1 MELKAYQRAALAT
14 LQRYLAALAD
24 GDLAAWCAI
33 RGAQP
38 CQRRYD
44 GLGRPLPQI
53 CLQVPTGGGKT
64 LLAAHALGMIAEQQA
79 IRFAL
84 WVVPSQ
90 TIYQQTLQAL
100 RDRAH
105 PYRQILDRYSGGRT
119 LMLERDEQFQPA
131 DLVENLV
138 VMLLMLPAANRRD
151 KQTLRLFRDQGGHAA
166 FFPPEDRLDQ
176 HAELLAARPNLDY
189 FAHPVLGN
197 QRLVQTS
204 LGNTLRRLEPLII
217 LDEGHRAYSAGA
229 QASLRGFNPRFV
241 LELSATPQPAS
252 NRLFVVGGQD
262 LLREGMIKLDM
273 HVSVS
278 DSTDWRETLR
288 AAAEQR
294 AALESVAA
302 VYNGQGGAYI
312 RPICLVQVERTGSG
326 RREGLVHAEDARRY
340 LEQHCGIDPA
350 AIAVKSSSRD
360 EIGTQDLL
368 SPACPIRFVIT
379 RQALQEGWDCP
390 FAYVLAVLPR
400 SRAGTGLTQL
410 AGRILR
416 QPYARKTGLAPLDEC
431 YIFCCHSDTA
441 AALRAI
447 QQSLSREGLAE
458 IVGRVKSAQGVKR
471 FAEECYLETARH
483 NPSRNALKLP
493 PLDELSPEEL
503 LAQIDWRRISLDD
516 FAHLELPPGNG
527 DPATSVDVIAMVRRL
542 CVDVP
547 NPWWAY
553 HFVDEALARLRT
565 RYPEPQLAANQNTIA
580 TALCRS
586 IAAQRDA
593 LVAAQRSVVS

>member
-1 MELKAYQRAALAT
+1 MELKSYQQAALAT
-14 LQRYLAALAD
+14 LQHYLAALAG

-38 CQRRYD
+38 YQRRYD
-44 GLGRPLPQI
+44 GLGRPLPQV

-84 WVVPSQ
+84 WIVPSR
-90 TIYQQTLQAL
+90 TIYQQTLRAL
-100 RDRAH
+100 CDRAH
-105 PYRQILDRYSGGRT
+105 SYRQILDRYSGGRT
-119 LMLERDEQFQPA
+119 LILERDDRFQPA
-131 DLVENLV
+131 DLAEHLV

-151 KQTLRLFRDQGGHAA
+151 KQTLRLFRDQGGYAA

-176 HAELLAARPNLDY
+176 HAELLAKRPNLDY
-189 FAHPVLGN
+189 FAHPVLGSR
-197 QRLVQTS
+197 RLLQTS
-204 LGNTLRRLEPLII
+204 LGNTLRLLEPLII

-229 QASLRGFNPRFV
+229 QATLRDFNPRFV

-252 NRLFVVGGQD
+252 NRLFVVGGRD
-262 LLREGMIKLDM
+262 LLRAGMIKLDM
-273 HVSVS
+273 HLSVS
-278 DSTDWRETLR
+278 DSADWRETLR
-288 AAAEQR
+288 AATAQR
-294 AALESVAA
+294 AALETVAVA
-302 VYNGQGGAYI
+302 GHAQGGDYI
-312 RPICLVQVERTGSG
+312 RPICLVQVERTG
-326 RREGLVHAEDARRY
+326 RRDGLVHAEDVRRY

-350 AIAVKSSSRD
+350 TIAVKSSSRD

-368 SPACPIRFVIT
+368 SPNCPIRFVIT

-416 QPYARKTGLAPLDEC
+416 QPYARKTGLVALDEC
-431 YIFCCHSDTA
+431 YIFCRHSDTA

-447 QQSLSREGLAE
+447 QQSLSQEGLAD
-458 IVGRVKSAQGVKR
+458 IVEQVKPAGGVKR
-471 FAEECYLETARH
+471 FDEE
-483 NPSRNALKLP
+483 SRLQATRNDPYRAAFRRTP
-493 PLDELSPEEL
+493 PDEPSPEEL
-503 LAQIDWRRISLDD
+503 LARIDWSRISLDD
-516 FAHLELPPGNG
+516 FAHLELPAASS
-527 DPATSVDVIAMVRRL
+527 DPAAQIDVPALVRRL

-553 HFVDEALARLRT
+553 RFVDEALAHLRAC
-565 RYPEPQLAANQNTIA
+565 YPEPQLAANQTAIA
-580 TALCRS
+580 AALCRRV
-586 IAAQRDA
+586 AAQRDKLIA
-593 LVAAQRSVVS
+593 ELRAVI